1 MVTVIFY
8 LCGRSG
14 VGKDTIAN
22 GVLDLVKS
30 LKPLVNYTTRE
41 KRRFE
46 TEGLEYNFIDVE
58 TFTEMCINKKF
69 VTWRSYNVKD
79 SNGEDRVTY
88 YGYPMPEPG
97 FYITSGPVDVLDA
110 YLDTTR
116 GRRDIFVIP
125 YYIMVSDHTKLFK
138 RMVDRAV
145 SQNLNMDETIR
156 RFHSDDKDFTADIE
170 DRFLKQGW
178 VYRNDG
184 SGKKAI
190 EDIASYIKDAIVS
203 YEEMEELSKCGLI
216 VL

>member
-46 TEGLEYNFIDVE
+46 TEGIEYNFIDVE
-58 TFTEMCINKKF
+58 SFTEMCVNKKF

-79 SNGEDRVTY
+79 SNGQDRVTY
-88 YGYPMPEPG
+88 YGYPIPNPG
-97 FYITSGPVDVLDA
+97 FYITTGPVDVLDA
-110 YLDTTR
+110 YMELAR
-116 GRRDIFVIP
+116 GCGDIFIVP
-125 YYIMVSDHTKLFK
+125 YYIMVSDHTKLFT
-138 RMVDRAV
+138 RMVDRMVA
-145 SQNLNMDETIR
+145 QNLNADETIR
-156 RFHSDDKDFTADIE
+156 RFKADDKDFTADVE
-170 DRFLKQGW
+170 DRFLKHGW

-184 SGKKAI
+184 PVKKAI
-190 EDIASYIKDAIVS
+190 EDIASYVKDAMVS
-203 YEEMEELSKCGLI
+203 YKEMEELSKCGLI

>member
-46 TEGLEYNFIDVE
+46 TEGIEYNFINDDTFVE
-58 TFTEMCINKKF
+58 MRDNKKF
-69 VTWRSYNVKD
+69 VTWKSYNIKD
-79 SNGEDRVTY
+79 SNGQDRVAY

-110 YLDTTR
+110 YLNTTR
-116 GRRDIFVIP
+116 GRRDIFIIP

-145 SQNLNMDETIR
+145 AQNLNMDETIR

-170 DRFLKQGW
+170 DRFLKHGW

-190 EDIASYIKDAIVS
+190 EDIASYVKDAMVS
-203 YEEMEELSKCGLI
+203 YKEMEELSKCGLI